1 MSFSWNSTHTA
12 LVVLGTVIVA
22 GFHYGVDLQQLVPV
36 IAPLGAYIV
45 GREVSRVKNQA

>member
-12 LVVLGTVIVA
+12 LVVLGAVIVS
-22 GFHYGVDLQQLVPV
+22 GFHYGVDLVNLVPI

-45 GREVSRVKNQA
+45 GREVNRVKNTA